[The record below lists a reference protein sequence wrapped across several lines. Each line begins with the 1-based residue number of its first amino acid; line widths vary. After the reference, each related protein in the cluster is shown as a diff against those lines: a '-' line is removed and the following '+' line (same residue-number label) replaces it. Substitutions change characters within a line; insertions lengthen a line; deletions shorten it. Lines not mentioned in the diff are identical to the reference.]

1 MNSTQLVLSISA
13 ADIANDGTAHLM
25 RLNRN
30 LGGGLSENLT
40 VSNNRGDIVAL
51 GRDDTGH
58 GHDAHEHSTRVFLL
72 LAVP

>member
-40 VSNNRGDIVAL
+40 VSNNRGDIVAV
-51 GRDDTGH
+51 GRNDSGR
-58 GHDAHEHSTRVFLL
+58 GHDPDKHSVFLP
-72 LAVP
+72 LAVR